1 MWWAMKTFAGL
12 IGILMLTGTLRA
24 GADEKLTLTVSP
36 AVAFAPATLV
46 VRAHIGSD
54 SRNRAV
60 EIVAESP
67 EFYRSSEVQLDGDNA
82 PVTNTFEF
90 RSLPSGTYEIKAT
103 LIDSGGQPRAS
114 ARSSVNII
122 ASGGDHRR

>member
-1 MWWAMKTFAGL
+1 MKTRVGV
-12 IGILMLTGTLRA
+12 IGILMLTAGLRA
-24 GADEKLTLTVSP
+24 GADEKLTMTVSP

-46 VRAHIGSD
+46 VRARIETD
-54 SRNRAV
+54 SRNRAFQ
-60 EIVAESP
+60 IVAESSD
-67 EFYRSSEVQLDGDNA
+67 FYRSSEVQLDGDNA

-103 LIDSGGQPRAS
+103 VLDSGGQARAQ

-122 ASGGDHRR
+122 ASGGERR

>member
-1 MWWAMKTFAGL
+1 MKTLVGV
-12 IGILMLTGTLRA
+12 IGILMLTGSLRA
-24 GADEKLTLTVSP
+24 GADEKLTMTVSP

-46 VRAHIGSD
+46 VRARIETD
-54 SRNRAV
+54 SRNRTFQ
-60 EIVAESP
+60 IVAESSD
-67 EFYRSSEVQLDGDNA
+67 FYRASEVQLDGDNA

-103 LIDSGGQPRAS
+103 VLDSGGQARAQ

-122 ASGGDHRR
+122 ASGGERR

>member
-1 MWWAMKTFAGL
+1 MKTLVGV
-12 IGILMLTGTLRA
+12 IGILMLTGSLRA
-24 GADEKLTLTVSP
+24 GADEKLTMTVSP

-46 VRAHIGSD
+46 VRARIETD
-54 SRNRAV
+54 SRNRAFQ
-60 EIVAESP
+60 IVAESSD
-67 EFYRSSEVQLDGDNA
+67 FYRSSEVQLDGDNA

-103 LIDSGGQPRAS
+103 VLDSGGQARAQ

-122 ASGGDHRR
+122 ASGGERR

>member
-1 MWWAMKTFAGL
+1 MKTRVGV
-12 IGILMLTGTLRA
+12 IGIVMLTASLRA
-24 GADEKLTLTVSP
+24 GADEKLTMTVSP

-46 VRAHIGSD
+46 VRARIETD
-54 SRNRAV
+54 SRNRAFQ
-60 EIVAESP
+60 IVAESSD
-67 EFYRSSEVQLDGDNA
+67 FYRSSEVQLDGDNA

-103 LIDSGGQPRAS
+103 VLDSGGQARAQ

-122 ASGGDHRR
+122 ASGGERR

>member
-1 MWWAMKTFAGL
+1 
-12 IGILMLTGTLRA
+12 MLTAGLRA
-24 GADEKLTLTVSP
+24 GADEKLTMTVSP

-46 VRAHIGSD
+46 VRARIETD
-54 SRNRAV
+54 SRNRAFQ
-60 EIVAESP
+60 IVAESSD
-67 EFYRSSEVQLDGDNA
+67 FYRSSEVQLDGDNA

-103 LIDSGGQPRAS
+103 VLDSGGQARAQ

-122 ASGGDHRR
+122 ASGGERR

>member
-1 MWWAMKTFAGL
+1 MVTA
-12 IGILMLTGTLRA
+12 TLRA
-24 GADEKLTLTVSP
+24 GAGEVMTVSVSP

-46 VRAHIGSD
+46 VRTKIEVD

-67 EFYRSSEVQLDGDNA
+67 SFYRSSEIELDGDKA
-82 PVTNTFEF
+82 PRTTSFEF
-90 RSLPSGTYEIKAT
+90 RSLPSGTYDVKAT
-103 LIDSGGQPRAS
+103 LRDASGQTRAF

-122 ASGGDHRR
+122 AAAGSDR